1 MGIVGC
7 ESLETDGTLG
17 TWTHSG
23 GWTGR
28 QPTSTQVRF
37 RIRIEVN

>member
-7 ESLETDGTLG
+7 ESLETDGMLD

-23 GWTGR
+23 RWTGR
-28 QPTSTQVRF
+28 RPTSTQVRLDKY
-37 RIRIEVN
+37 